1 MYLKRIILVFVVLI
15 FISCDTDDTSLDTNA
30 TSDTSQLFPNFQF
43 IELGQGSLFLNSR
56 EALFN
61 SDSQSFNFNELV
73 DNSGGFSDRFL
84 LFGDYYMSFDFVEEG
99 EDLPVFI
106 RRQYGSEGDVY
117 ILPATENPTNGIVV
131 VNNRQIIRS
140 VLREDNFSFDLNVYN
155 YITGETS
162 IIESTLNLST
172 SGGTQFKVFNNDYL
186 IIFNQTDDFKTLVRI
201 YDLNSLTESAS
212 LIIDD
217 LINTSSGG
225 PVIQEIIGDK
235 LFLTGSGTTDT
246 LYEFNLSSGVY
257 NGSQSYS
264 VFQNERSVQANGRIY
279 LGTKNANNE
288 LFFDLST
295 INVSNRTMSS
305 LDISELIIDR
315 ANDNGYFTS
324 RPYRFTYSD
333 EQNVWI
339 VAVLNFDDSNLDTAD
354 IEYLKISNEGEIVAS
369 TETPEDN
376 ETRPI
381 SNLRAD

>member
-1 MYLKRIILVFVVLI
+1 MSWWIILVDSLI
-15 FISCDTDDTSLDTNA
+15 DFY
-30 TSDTSQLFPNFQF
+30 F
-43 IELGQGSLFLNSR
+43 
-56 EALFN
+56 
-61 SDSQSFNFNELV
+61 
-73 DNSGGFSDRFL
+73 
-84 LFGDYYMSFDFVEEG
+84 YMSFDFVEEG

-106 RRQYGSEGDVY
+106 RRQYGSVGDVY
-117 ILPATENPTNGIVV
+117 ILPATENPTNGIVM

-140 VLREDNFSFDLNVYN
+140 VFREDNFSLDLNVFN

-257 NGSQSYS
+257 NGSQSYG

-305 LDISELIIDR
+305 LDISELIVDR

>member
-155 YITGETS
+155 YTTGETS

-217 LINTSSGG
+217 LMNTSSGG

-257 NGSQSYS
+257 NGSQSYG

-279 LGTKNANNE
+279 LGTRNTNNE